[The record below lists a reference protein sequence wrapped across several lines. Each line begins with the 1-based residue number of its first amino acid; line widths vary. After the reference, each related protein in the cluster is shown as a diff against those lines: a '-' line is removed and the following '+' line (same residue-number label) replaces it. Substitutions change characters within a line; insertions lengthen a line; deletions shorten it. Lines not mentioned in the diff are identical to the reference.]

1 VLVRF
6 PRTLSKRAVNVVTLA
21 VIAAVLCGGFAF
33 YLRGRHTTRSVT
45 AQFSSAVGIYPGT
58 PVKILGIAVGKVTA
72 VHPHGATVSVR
83 MSYDREDALPRNAIA
98 VIVANSLVSDRFVQ
112 LAPAY
117 SGAGPILLNNAT
129 IPESRTA
136 SPAELDDIYAA
147 LNKLSV
153 ALGPKGANKTGS
165 LRELVDV
172 AAANLRGNGAALGTS
187 ISKLSAAAQ
196 TLANGRVDLFGT
208 IKNLQ
213 AFTKA
218 LADSDGAVRHV
229 NQQLADVA
237 ADLAGERQDLGAALH
252 NLATA
257 LDQVAGFV
265 RTNAA
270 KAHTDIAGLRNLT
283 QILIKEQASL
293 NETLAVAP
301 AALSNI
307 VHAYQPDL
315 GVIATRT
322 NLDSLADPATLCALL
337 DPALIP
343 GVPDTIKSAAGG
355 LTAPLKKT
363 CAQVLAKI
371 PLGELLGQL
380 GLPTNLTGA
389 ALGEA
394 INGLLTRAGTG
405 LGGIITGGH

>member
-1 VLVRF
+1 MITLTVLG
-6 PRTLSKRAVNVVTLA
+6 
-21 VIAAVLCGGFAF
+21 AVLCGGVAY
-33 YLRGRHTTRSVT
+33 YLLGRDSTKSVT
-45 AQFSSAVGIYPGT
+45 AQFSSAVGIYTGT
-58 PVKILGIAVGKVTA
+58 PVKVLGIDVGKVTA

-83 MSYDREDALPRNAIA
+83 MSYDRTYALPRNAIA

-117 SGAGPILLNNAT
+117 NGAGPTLANDAT

-136 SPAELDDIYAA
+136 APAELDDIYAA

-153 ALGPKGANKTGS
+153 ALGPKGANKNGS

-172 AAANLRGNGAALGTS
+172 AAANLRGNGADLGTS
-187 ISKLSAAAQ
+187 ISKLSEAAQ
-196 TLANGRVDLFGT
+196 TLASGRGDLFGT
-208 IKNLQ
+208 VKNLQ

-218 LADSDGAVRHV
+218 LSDSDSAVRHF
-229 NQQLADVA
+229 NQQLATVA
-237 ADLAGERQDLGAALH
+237 GELAGERQDLGAALH
-252 NLATA
+252 NLGTA
-257 LDQVAGFV
+257 LGQVADFV
-265 RTNAA
+265 HTNAA
-270 KAHTDIAGLRNLT
+270 RAHTDIAGLRSLT
-283 QILIKEQASL
+283 QILVKEQASL

-343 GVPDTIKSAAGG
+343 GVPDTVKSAAGG

-394 INGLLTRAGTG
+394 VNRLIAGASND